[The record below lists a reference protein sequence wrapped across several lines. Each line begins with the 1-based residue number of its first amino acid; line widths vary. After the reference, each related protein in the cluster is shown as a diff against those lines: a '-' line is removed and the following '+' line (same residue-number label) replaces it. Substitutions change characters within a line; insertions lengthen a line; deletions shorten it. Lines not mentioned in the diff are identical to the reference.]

1 MIHRRTLLQMLGI
14 GAAASALVSIPTP
27 AVAKPTPM
35 AALAAEFQDPLYVVA
50 YTRGLQGERYHH
62 HMPAKA
68 HYEPGD
74 KPHRENLVIDCIAC
88 FTGTVITLDVRR
100 GENVLFTM
108 SGNDLD
114 TPHIVNGSSLW
125 LTLTGSPS

>member
-1 MIHRRTLLQMLGI
+1 MMIHRRTLLQMLGL
-14 GAAASALVSIPTP
+14 GAVASAVPMLPVP

-68 HYEPGD
+68 HYAPGD
-74 KPHRENLVIDCIAC
+74 KPWRDNLVIDCISC

-100 GENVLFTM
+100 GDNLLLTM
-108 SGNDLD
+108 SGSELD
-114 TPHIVNGSSLW
+114 TPHIMDGSNIR
-125 LTLTGSPS
+125 LTLTGN

>member
-14 GAAASALVSIPTP
+14 GAVASAIPMLPLP
-27 AVAKPTPM
+27 AAAKPTPM
-35 AALAAEFQDPLYVVA
+35 AALAAEFQDPLYIVA
-50 YTRGLQGERYHH
+50 YTRGPQGERYHH

-68 HYEPGD
+68 FYAPGD
-74 KPHRENLVIDCIAC
+74 KPYRENLVIDCVSC

-100 GENVLFTM
+100 GEEVLLTM

-114 TPHIVNGSSLW
+114 TPHVINGSNIR
-125 LTLTGSPS
+125 LTLTGS